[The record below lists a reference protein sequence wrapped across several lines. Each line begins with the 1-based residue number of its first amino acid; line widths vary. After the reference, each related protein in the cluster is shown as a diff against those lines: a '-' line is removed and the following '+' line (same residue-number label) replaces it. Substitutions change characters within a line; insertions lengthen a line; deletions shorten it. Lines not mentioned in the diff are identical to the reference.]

1 MIALATCE
9 ELPDLDPDDAPLLA
23 ALRERGLDP
32 RPVVWTDPGVDWAAF
47 EVCLIRSVWD
57 YFLRLEEFL
66 AWVDRAGAA
75 TTLLNPPATVRWN
88 ADKRYLREL
97 AAAGVA
103 TIPTAWVARGE
114 RPDLGALLAEHGWE
128 DAVLKP
134 TVGGGSLGLHQVG
147 DHEAAQAHLEEIT
160 AGGDAMVQPF
170 LTSIGSGELSIL
182 FVDGEPA
189 HAVRKTPRPGDIRVQ
204 PEHGGSVQAVQPT
217 AEELELARRAL
228 EALVHPALYARADI
242 VRGPVGEPLLIELEC
257 IEPRFFL
264 EHGAGTA
271 DRIAAAVARRL
282 G

>member
-9 ELPDLDPDDAPLLA
+9 DLPDLDPDDALLTA
-23 ALRERGLDP
+23 ALSERGLDP
-32 RPVVWTDPGVDWAAF
+32 RPVVWSDPGVDWGSF

-57 YFLRLEEFL
+57 YFLRVEEFL
-66 AWVDRAGAA
+66 AWVGRAGAA

-103 TIPTAWVARGE
+103 TIPTAWVTRGA
-114 RPDLGALLAEHGWE
+114 RPDLDALLAERGWE

-134 TVGGGSLGLHQVG
+134 TVGGGSLGLHRVE
-147 DHEAAQAHLEEIT
+147 DRAAAQAHLEEIT

-170 LTSIGSGELSIL
+170 LSSIGGGEQSIL
-182 FVDGEPA
+182 FIEGEPT

-204 PEHGGSVQAVQPT
+204 PEHGGSVERVQPSE
-217 AEELELARRAL
+217 AELAMARRAL
-228 EALVHPALYARADI
+228 EALTHPALYARADL
-242 VRGPVGEPLLIELEC
+242 VRGPAGEPLLIELEC

-264 EHGAGTA
+264 EHGPSAA
-271 DRIAAAVARRL
+271 ERIADAVSRRL